1 MIAVHRRTG
10 TDQSGMVSGLMILES
25 RRSFRDLPVNRMS
38 VQDLVDMCQMDIGS
52 GMKTQIR

>member
-1 MIAVHRRTG
+1 MIAVHRKTG
-10 TDQSGMVSGLMILES
+10 TDRLGMVSELMIPES

>member
-1 MIAVHRRTG
+1 MIAVHRKTG
-10 TDQSGMVSGLMILES
+10 TDQLGMVSGLMILES

-52 GMKTQIR
+52 GMKTQIH

>member
-25 RRSFRDLPVNRMS
+25 RRSFRDLQVNRMS
-38 VQDLVDMCQMDIGS
+38 VQDLVVMCQMDIRS
-52 GMKTQIR
+52 GMKNQIR

>member
-52 GMKTQIR
+52 GMKTQIH

>member
-25 RRSFRDLPVNRMS
+25 RRSFRDLQVNRMS
-38 VQDLVDMCQMDIGS
+38 VQDLVGMCQMDIGS
-52 GMKTQIR
+52 GMKNQIR

>member
-25 RRSFRDLPVNRMS
+25 RRSFRDLQVNRMS
-38 VQDLVDMCQMDIGS
+38 VQDLVGMCQMDIRS
-52 GMKTQIR
+52 GMKNQIR

>member
-1 MIAVHRRTG
+1 MIAVHRKTG
-10 TDQSGMVSGLMILES
+10 TDRLGMVSGLMILES

-52 GMKTQIR
+52 GMKTQLH

>member
-10 TDQSGMVSGLMILES
+10 TDQSGMVSGLMILKS
-25 RRSFRDLPVNRMS
+25 RRSFQDLQVYRMS

-52 GMKTQIR
+52 GMKTQIH